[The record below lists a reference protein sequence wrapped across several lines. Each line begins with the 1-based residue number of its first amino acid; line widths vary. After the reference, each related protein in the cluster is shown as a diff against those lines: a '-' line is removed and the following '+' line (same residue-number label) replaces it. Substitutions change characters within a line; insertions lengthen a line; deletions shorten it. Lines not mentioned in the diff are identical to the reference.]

1 MPVAEIIAIGTELLL
16 GEMQDT
22 NTCYLARQL
31 RNLGI
36 DLYRSSIIGD
46 NLERI
51 AKTIAEA
58 SQRADIILTSGGL
71 GPTVDDPTRAAVAQ
85 AVGVELE
92 FQPDLWEQIQERFKK
107 YGRLPTENNRRQAY
121 IPHGAIPLFNPVG
134 TAPAFIFDAGEF
146 IIASLPGVPRE
157 LENLFENQ
165 AIPYLR
171 TRFRLHGMIKALV
184 LHAAGV
190 GESQI
195 DELLG
200 DLETAT
206 NPTVGLLAHP
216 GQIDIR
222 ITAKADSELDA
233 DAMIASMA
241 GTILSRLGDMVYGA
255 NETTLQEVIFSLLN
269 KHSRKLTILESGFSG
284 ELYNRL
290 QDNRAR
296 RIAIQTIPAT
306 ITESE
311 IHTRVQE
318 IRQQHHN
325 MVILVARLVSLE
337 DRQLLSL
344 SIEHR
349 TNHHET
355 TRFYGGPPA
364 LKTPW
369 AVNTTL
375 DFIRRNL
382 PEKRT

>member
-16 GEMQDT
+16 GELQDT

-51 AKTIAEA
+51 AKTISEA
-58 SQRADIILTSGGL
+58 SHRADIILTSGGL
-71 GPTVDDPTRAAVAQ
+71 GPTVDDPTRAAVAH
-85 AVGVELE
+85 AVRAELE
-92 FQPDLWEQIQERFKK
+92 FRPELWEQIQERFKK
-107 YGRLPTENNRRQAY
+107 YGRTPTENNRRQAY
-121 IPHGAIPLFNPVG
+121 IPHGAIPLVNPVG

-146 IIASLPGVPRE
+146 IVASLPGVPRE

-165 AIPYLR
+165 VIPFLK
-171 TRFRLHGMIKALV
+171 TRFHLHGTIKALV

-222 ITAKADSELDA
+222 ITAKADSEQQA
-233 DAMIASMA
+233 DALINAMA
-241 GTILSRLGDMVYGA
+241 QTILQRLGDMVYGV
-255 NETTLQEVIFSLLN
+255 NETTLQSVIFRHLENHAL
-269 KHSRKLTILESGFSG
+269 KLTILESGLSG
-284 ELYNRL
+284 ELHSRL
-290 QDNRAR
+290 QDNRAL
-296 RIAIQTIPAT
+296 RIEIQTIPASM
-306 ITESE
+306 TEPE
-311 IHTRVQE
+311 INARVKE
-318 IRQQHHN
+318 IMRLNNHL
-325 MVILVARLVSLE
+325 VIVVARLASLE
-337 DRQLLSL
+337 DRQSLTLSL
-344 SIEHR
+344 DYR
-349 TNHHET
+349 DHHHKA

-364 LKTPW
+364 LKSPW
-369 AVNTTL
+369 AVNTTM